1 MEETGTF
8 GQGGEGEGM
17 PRLRR
22 SFGQLEAKRK
32 GNPGTEVAGDLGGTI
47 SAVIRLAASE
57 NSRELLQYA

>member
-8 GQGGEGEGM
+8 GQGGEGEGI

-32 GNPGTEVAGDLGGTI
+32 GNPGTEVAGNFGGDDF
-47 SAVIRLAASE
+47 R
-57 NSRELLQYA
+57 RD